1 MFKDGVFRCDH
12 CAAKGPLIYVEGL
25 AVCERCAETMIESAN
40 DETNVSLERIRG

>member
-12 CAAKGPLIYVEGL
+12 CGAKGPLQDVEGL
-25 AVCERCAETMIESAN
+25 EVCECCAETMIKSAK